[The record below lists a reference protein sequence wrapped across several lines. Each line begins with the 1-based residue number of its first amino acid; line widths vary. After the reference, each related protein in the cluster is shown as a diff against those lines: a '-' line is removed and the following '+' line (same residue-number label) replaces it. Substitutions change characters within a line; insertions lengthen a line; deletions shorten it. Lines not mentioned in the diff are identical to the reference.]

1 MSLCVPN
8 QLFLT
13 LLLIFVVVSTR
24 RLHNRLYPR
33 SSSQCSPRAIATIT
47 DPKRTPHRSIAFTL
61 SMTGTW
67 LWPQLPLDCT
77 VFARTRFMCVP
88 GRAPMAA
95 YVLASIAE
103 PELTPCA

>member
-33 SSSQCSPRAIATIT
+33 SSSHCSPRAIATVT
-47 DPKRTPHRSIAFTL
+47 DPKHNPHPKRDRNLA
-61 SMTGTW
+61 
-67 LWPQLPLDCT
+67 
-77 VFARTRFMCVP
+77 
-88 GRAPMAA
+88 
-95 YVLASIAE
+95 LASATFG
-103 PELTPCA
+103 LYHVCLHALHVRAGACAHDCVCVAVRR

>member
-1 MSLCVPN
+1 MSLCGVN

-13 LLLIFVVVSTR
+13 LLPTSMVVSTR

-33 SSSQCSPRAIATIT
+33 SSSHCSPCAIATIT
-47 DPKRTPHRSIAFTL
+47 DPKHTPHRSIPLTL

-77 VFARTRFMCVP
+77 VFARTRFMRVP
-88 GRAPMAA
+88 QRTLMAA
-95 YVLASIAE
+95 YLLPRIAE
-103 PELTPCA
+103 PERTPCA